1 MQLPTGDLSQVNYSS
16 LRAGLLE
23 FRRLV
28 ETIREHVLI
37 PKLCNPAWQRFI
49 DRAYVA
55 GLISKQDYRVTWTAP
70 RFEMI
75 DPLKDAQADT
85 LMIRNGTLLLED
97 AIASHGY
104 DPKKQLQKIADSNQR
119 LDDLK
124 IILDSDPRQTAKS
137 GQVQVV
143 PNSDNN
149 TDTKQ

>member
-1 MQLPTGDLSQVNYSS
+1 MLILYNTRSICILLFNGPNFGGQL
-16 LRAGLLE
+16 
-23 FRRLV
+23 
-28 ETIREHVLI
+28 I
-37 PKLCNPAWQRFI
+37 
-49 DRAYVA
+49 
-55 GLISKQDYRVTWTAP
+55 TWTAP
-70 RFEMI
+70 KFEMI